1 MGQRSRSMLLIVAAM
16 LTISMMPPS
25 PYAKKPD
32 LTDVQAKLAIIYN
45 FISRYV
51 RWPDQQPAGATQD
64 INICAVGSDELTKEI
79 ELLTKASTEKMRVN
93 VLNNV
98 ALGHVRNCHVLY
110 IAKSAA
116 GDMPA
121 FLATVQN
128 YPVLTF
134 SSADG
139 FVDNG
144 GMISFIRETQMQ
156 GAFERTFIRYEVNAV
171 SVYNA
176 KLYIDPDALE
186 LAKRVIR

>member
-1 MGQRSRSMLLIVAAM
+1 MGQRSRSVLLIVAAV
-16 LTISMMPPS
+16 LAFSVMPPS
-25 PYAKKPD
+25 PYAKPD

-45 FISRYV
+45 FVSRYV
-51 RWPDQQPAGATQD
+51 KWPEQQPVGAVED
-64 INICAVGSDELTKEI
+64 INICAVGVDELTKEI

-98 ALGHVRNCHVLY
+98 ALSHVRNCHVLY

-116 GDMPA
+116 RDA
-121 FLATVQN
+121 STFLSTVQS

-134 SSADG
+134 SSLDN
-139 FVDNG
+139 FIDNG

-156 GAFERTFIRYEVNAV
+156 GAFERTFIRYEVNAA
-171 SVYNA
+171 SVYSS